1 MEEGFTNVQKYI
13 AMFVFCIIVTGII
26 YALSSFM
33 DTNFYEDTTVI
44 ESVID
49 SALIECYALEGA
61 YPENIEYLS
70 EYGVRL
76 DFDKYNYFYEYKAS
90 NIKPT
95 VKVIIRQLP

>member
-1 MEEGFTNVQKYI
+1 MEEGFKNVQKWI
-13 AMFVFCIIVTGII
+13 TMIVFCIIVTGAI
-26 YALSSFM
+26 YAISSFM
-33 DTNFYEDTTVI
+33 DTNLYEDTTII

-61 YPENIEYLS
+61 YPDNIEYLF

-76 DFDKYNYFYEYKAS
+76 DFDKYNYNYKYEGP

-95 VKVIIRQLP
+95 VGVTIKD